1 MWSKIQN
8 LPFAQACAIYRK
20 TVANTWNWY
29 ERWVW
34 RSGTGTSVWN
44 TVYSDRENRITFSDL
59 LLLPEISTGT
69 TRKVVTCITG
79 ILRKLYGKMVKHLK
93 DAGKRTV
100 GSVCLGG
107 MGFWLFKECYVL
119 LFRISNQPTGRQWD
133 LSHLPLTHLLAGE

>member
-1 MWSKIQN
+1 M
-8 LPFAQACAIYRK
+8 PFIEK
-20 TVANTWNWY
+20 
-29 ERWVW
+29 
-34 RSGTGTSVWN
+34 RSQTPETGLKDGFEEVELELSVWK

-107 MGFWLFKECYVL
+107 MGF
-119 LFRISNQPTGRQWD
+119 
-133 LSHLPLTHLLAGE
+133 

>member
-1 MWSKIQN
+1 M
-8 LPFAQACAIYRK
+8 PFIEKRAR
-20 TVANTWNWY
+20 TP
-29 ERWVW
+29 E
-34 RSGTGTSVWN
+34 TGMTDVFEEVELELSVWN

-79 ILRKLYGKMVKHLK
+79 VLRKLYGKMVKHLK

-107 MGFWLFKECYVL
+107 MGF
-119 LFRISNQPTGRQWD
+119 
-133 LSHLPLTHLLAGE
+133 

>member
-1 MWSKIQN
+1 M
-8 LPFAQACAIYRK
+8 PFIEKRAR
-20 TVANTWNWY
+20 TP
-29 ERWVW
+29 E
-34 RSGTGTSVWN
+34 TGMTDGFEEVELELLFGIPW
-44 TVYSDRENRITFSDL
+44 ENRITFSDL

-107 MGFWLFKECYVL
+107 TGF
-119 LFRISNQPTGRQWD
+119 
-133 LSHLPLTHLLAGE
+133 